1 MKSIYIVNCDK
12 MRMLKTFKSYESVFE
27 YLNELNQNKFDGD
40 TFSCFGRPF
49 ELDYEGEYI
58 EKPYLI
64 DSVVLCPKN
73 NPNEYYTF
81 FIRCI
86 DGEGNFVELN

>member
-1 MKSIYIVNCDK
+1 MKIF
-12 MRMLKTFKSYESVFE
+12 KTFKNFESVFE
-27 YLNELNQNKFDGD
+27 YLDKINNAQFDGK
-40 TFSCFGRPF
+40 TFSYFGRPF
-49 ELDYEGEYI
+49 ELDYNGECI

-73 NPNEYYTF
+73 VPNEYYTF

-86 DGEGNFVELN
+86 NEEGNFIELK